1 MPQVQPLSIRAGP
14 YNPHAMPI
22 VLHNTLSRRSEPFVP
37 LHEGQVG
44 MYVCGPTVYDDCH
57 IGHLM
62 GPAIFDAVARWF
74 TARGHR
80 VRFVNNI
87 TDIDDKIINR
97 SRESGEPWQAI
108 TERIIAQYNGWLRQ
122 LHVVTITDQPR
133 CTQFVP
139 QMVRYI
145 EDLVGKGRAYAAAD
159 GVYYAVTEQPGYG
172 KLSGRR
178 LEDMEAGTR
187 IERDAH
193 LHHPADFALWKLAK
207 PGEPSWPSPWGAGR
221 PGWHIECSVMSSE
234 LLGGAFD
241 IHGGGDDLKFPHH
254 ENEIAQAEAHG
265 DGYARCWM
273 HNGLVQYEGVKV
285 GKSDPRMQDPAFRR
299 QFMADH
305 LIGTYGAPT
314 IRFLLLS
321 GHYRR
326 PIDFAPSA
334 IAAAK
339 TALTRLLKQLGTRL
353 DAPATVADAAALAQL
368 LQLPLPPSADAARSA
383 FCNALD
389 DDINTGGAI
398 AQLFSLASEAN
409 KAEASQRAT
418 ILDVCC
424 GLGRVLG
431 LFQPGD
437 LAALSLRAAGSG
449 DERLNQVMSLVLDLR
464 QQARANRDFAT
475 SDLIRDRLKAAGI
488 TVKDGKDGAT
498 WE

>member
-1 MPQVQPLSIRAGP
+1 
-14 YNPHAMPI
+14 MPI
-22 VLHNTLSRRSEPFVP
+22 VLHNTLTRRSEPFSP
-37 LHEGQVG
+37 LRAGEMG

-74 TARGHR
+74 IARGYQ

-87 TDIDDKIINR
+87 TDIDDKIIKR
-97 SRESGEPWQAI
+97 SHETGEPWQAI
-108 TERIIAQYNGWLRQ
+108 TERIIAQYNGWLAK
-122 LHVVTITDQPR
+122 LHVATITDQPR
-133 CTQFVP
+133 CTQYVP
-139 QMVRYI
+139 QMVRYVEELI
-145 EDLVGKGRAYAAAD
+145 AAGRAYTAPD
-159 GVYYAVTEQPGYG
+159 GVYYEVTRQPDYG

-178 LEDMEAGTR
+178 LDEMEAGAR

-234 LLGGAFD
+234 LLGREFD

-265 DGYARCWM
+265 DGYAHCWM
-273 HNGLVQYEGVKV
+273 HNGLIQFEGVKV
-285 GKSDPRMQDPAFRR
+285 GKSDPRMKDDTFKN
-299 QFMADH
+299 QFMAKQ

-326 PIDFAPSA
+326 PIDFAPQA
-334 IAAAK
+334 VGAAR
-339 TALTRLLKQLGTRL
+339 TALTRLIRQLGARAETPAAII
-353 DAPATVADAAALAQL
+353 DASALAALMA
-368 LQLPLPPSADAARSA
+368 LPVTASADKARQA

-398 AQLFSLASEAN
+398 AQLFTLASEAN
-409 KAEASQRAT
+409 KAAPAEREA
-418 ILDVCC
+418 ILDLCC
-424 GLGRVLG
+424 GLGRVIG

-437 LAALSLRAAGSG
+437 LAALGGGGGAAS
-449 DERLNQVMSLVLDLR
+449 DERLGKVMALVLELR
-464 QQARANRDFAT
+464 QKARANRDFAT
-475 SDLIRDRLKAAGI
+475 SDLIRDQLKSAGI
-488 TVKDGKDGAT
+488 VVKDGKDGAT

>member
-1 MPQVQPLSIRAGP
+1 
-14 YNPHAMPI
+14 MPI
-22 VLHNTLSRRSEPFVP
+22 VIHNTLTRRSEPFAP
-37 LHEGQVG
+37 LRQGEVG
-44 MYVCGPTVYDDCH
+44 MYVCGPTVYADCH

-62 GPAIFDAVARWF
+62 GPAIFDAVARWL

-97 SRESGEPWQAI
+97 SRETGEAWQAI
-108 TERIIAQYNGWLRQ
+108 TERIIAQYNGWLAK
-122 LHVVTITDQPR
+122 LHVRTITDQPR
-133 CTQFVP
+133 CTQYVA
-139 QMVRYI
+139 QMVRYVS
-145 EDLVGKGRAYAAAD
+145 ELVATGRAYAAAD
-159 GVYYAVTEQPGYG
+159 GVYYDVLKQPGYG

-178 LEDMEAGTR
+178 LDDEEAGSR
-187 IERDAH
+187 VERDAH

-207 PGEPSWPSPWGAGR
+207 PGEPSWPSPWGDGR

-234 LLGGAFD
+234 LLGRDFD

-285 GKSDPRMQDPAFRR
+285 GKSDPRMKDPAFSR

-326 PIDFAPSA
+326 PIDFAPAA
-334 IAAAK
+334 IGAAK
-339 TALTRLLKQLGTRL
+339 TALTRLLKQLGARAS
-353 DAPATVADAAALAQL
+353 APAAVADAAGLAALLATA
-368 LQLPLPPSADAARSA
+368 LPPVADKARSA
-383 FCNALD
+383 FCAALD
-389 DDINTGGAI
+389 DDFNTGAAI
-398 AQLFSLASEAN
+398 AQLFTLASEAN
-409 KAEASQRAT
+409 KATGAEREAV
-418 ILDVCC
+418 LDACA
-424 GLGRVLG
+424 GLGRILG

-437 LAALSLRAAGSG
+437 LEVLAGNTGGAG
-449 DERLNQVMSLVLDLR
+449 DERLAKVMGLVLELR
-464 QQARANRDFAT
+464 QKARANRDFAT
-475 SDLIRDRLKAAGI
+475 SDVIRDQLKAAGI

>member
-1 MPQVQPLSIRAGP
+1 LSVLPGP
-14 YNPHAMPI
+14 YNPDAMPI
-22 VLHNTLSRRSEPFVP
+22 VLHNTLTRRSEPFVP
-37 LHEGQVG
+37 LHAGKVG

-62 GPAIFDAVARWF
+62 GPAIFDAVARWL
-74 TARGHR
+74 TARGHQ

-97 SRESGEPWQAI
+97 SRETGEPWQAI
-108 TERIIAQYNGWLRQ
+108 TERIIAQYNGWLKQ
-122 LHVVTITDQPR
+122 LHVATITDQPR

-139 QMVRYI
+139 QMVRYV
-145 EDLVGKGRAYAAAD
+145 EDLVAKGRAYPAAD
-159 GVYYAVTEQPGYG
+159 GVYYEVTKQPDYG

-178 LEDMEAGTR
+178 LDEMEAGSR

-207 PGEPSWPSPWGAGR
+207 PGEPSWPSPWGDGR

-265 DGYARCWM
+265 DAYAGCWM

-285 GKSDPRMQDPAFRR
+285 GKSDPRMKDAAFRR

-326 PIDFAPSA
+326 PIDFGPAA

-339 TALTRLLKQLGTRL
+339 TALTRLLKQLGQRSE
-353 DAPATVADAAALAQL
+353 APATVTDAKMLAEL
-368 LQLPLPPSADAARSA
+368 LALPLPPAADKARSA
-383 FCNALD
+383 FCAVLD
-389 DDINTGGAI
+389 DDINTGAAI
-398 AQLFSLASEAN
+398 AQLFSLVSEAN
-409 KAEASQRAT
+409 KSDETIRTA
-418 ILDVCC
+418 ILDACC

-431 LFQPGD
+431 MFQPGD
-437 LAALSLRAAGSG
+437 LAALSTGPSG
-449 DERLNQVMSLVLDLR
+449 AVDERLGQVMALVLDLR
-464 QQARANRDFAT
+464 QKARANRDFAT

-488 TVKDGKDGAT
+488 TVKDGKDGAA

>member
-1 MPQVQPLSIRAGP
+1 MT
-14 YNPHAMPI
+14 I
-22 VLHNTLSRRSEPFVP
+22 VLHNTLTRKAEPLQP
-37 LHEGQVG
+37 LREGHIG

-74 TARGHR
+74 TARGLR

-97 SRESGEPWQAI
+97 SRETGEPWQAI
-108 TERIIAQYNGWLRQ
+108 TERIIAQYNGWLKM
-122 LHVVTITDQPR
+122 LHVATITDQPR
-133 CTQFVP
+133 CTQYVA
-139 QMVRYI
+139 QMVRYV
-145 EDLVGKGRAYAAAD
+145 EELVAKGRAYVAAD
-159 GVYYAVTEQPGYG
+159 GVYYEVTRQENYG

-178 LEDMEAGTR
+178 LDEMEAGAR

-207 PGEPSWPSPWGAGR
+207 PGEPSWPSPWGDGR

-265 DGYARCWM
+265 DAYASCWM

-285 GKSDPRMQDPAFRR
+285 GKSDPRMKDAAFRR

-326 PIDFAPSA
+326 PIDFGPAA

-339 TALTRLLKQLGTRL
+339 TALTRLLKQLGQRCE
-353 DAPATVADAAALAQL
+353 APAAVADAAALARL
-368 LQLPLPPSADAARSA
+368 LEPTLPPQADKARAA
-383 FCNALD
+383 FCTALD
-389 DDINTGGAI
+389 DDINTGAAI
-398 AQLFSLASEAN
+398 AQLFTLASEAN
-409 KAEASQRAT
+409 KAPEAQRGA

-424 GLGRVLG
+424 GLGRVIG

-437 LAALSLRAAGSG
+437 LAALSAGSAAGAG
-449 DERLNQVMSLVLDLR
+449 DERLGQVMALVLELR
-464 QQARANRDFAT
+464 QKARANRDFAT